1 MGTLTT
7 KQLKHL
13 TALMDERFSREIEEI
28 GAVSTRTRTVRGL
41 DRWSADTGGSLER
54 TLTDV
59 ALKADAA
66 VVGQDAR
73 DVRDIAAARRR
84 IAAGTCGICIECGG
98 AIGYQRLLA
107 YPTAKRCIGS
117 SASTNASGRFARAE
131 VRRDNAGFAGDAR
144 RG

>member
-28 GAVSTRTRTVRGL
+28 GAVSACTRAERGL
-41 DRWSADTGGSLER
+41 DRWSADTGGPLER

-73 DVRDIAAARRR
+73 DVRDIAAARSR
-84 IAAGTCGICIECGG
+84 IAAGTCGICIECGE
-98 AIGYQRLLA
+98 AIGYQRLLVC
-107 YPTAKRCIGS
+107 PTTKHCIGCQREHERQR
-117 SASTNASGRFARAE
+117 AVHKGRNAP
-131 VRRDNAGFAGDAR
+131 
-144 RG
+144 